1 MLRHQIFKSEE
12 FRFTF
17 EKMGA
22 AAVTQALEKATNDA
36 TAWMNEHA
44 DKMTVKH
51 VSTGLAS
58 IWAYVTVWYEMND
71 GS

>member
-1 MLRHQIFKSEE
+1 MLRHQIFQSEE

-36 TAWMNEHA
+36 TAWMNQHA

-51 VSTGLAS
+51 V
-58 IWAYVTVWYEMND
+58 
-71 GS
+71 